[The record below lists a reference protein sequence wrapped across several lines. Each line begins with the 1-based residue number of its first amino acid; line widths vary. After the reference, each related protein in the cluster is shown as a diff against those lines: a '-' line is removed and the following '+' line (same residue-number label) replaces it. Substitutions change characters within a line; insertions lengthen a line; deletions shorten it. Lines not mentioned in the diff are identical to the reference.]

1 VCVGGVTPALL
12 VLIVT
17 VCEGLW
23 GGRGP
28 VVSH

>member
-1 VCVGGVTPALL
+1 MCVGGVTPALL

-23 GGRGP
+23 GGRAGTGG
-28 VVSH
+28 